1 MERWLV
7 QSNIVRLRI
16 VLECAELTDAQR
28 RAMERLEA
36 QEEAKLQEL
45 ERRARPR

>member
-7 QSNIVRLRI
+7 QSNIARLKM
-16 VLECAELTDAQR
+16 VLQNTELSEAQR

-36 QEEAKLQEL
+36 QEQAKLKEI
-45 ERRARPR
+45 ERLVQLR

>member
-16 VLECAELTDAQR
+16 VLESTELTEAQR

-36 QEEAKLQEL
+36 QEEAKLKEL
-45 ERRARPR
+45 ERLAPR